1 MRRVRVQR
9 QRFPCTTTTDPLD
22 NRPFCR
28 PDFTRVGMGERSAGF
43 PRHST
48 MDIEYG
54 TTTLKSSKKKKERR
68 KEKGRRGFE
77 HAEENN
83 RRTGG
88 GVLSTTIDGK
98 VDLELRNR
106 STLPRSP
113 PALDHVA
120 TGVPRSRFFLPSTL
134 AFPFWRGKGKLR
146 EPEFFQNVKSWP
158 CRIYR
163 ESLLN

>member
-1 MRRVRVQR
+1 MHNDDRRPTGQSSILSS
-9 QRFPCTTTTDPLD
+9 RFHARG
-22 NRPFCR
+22 NGRK
-28 PDFTRVGMGERSAGF
+28 VGRISK
-43 PRHST
+43 
-48 MDIEYG
+48 
-54 TTTLKSSKKKKERR
+54 TLHDGYRIRNNNVEMKSSKKKKERR

-88 GVLSTTIDGK
+88 GVLSTTVDGK

-146 EPEFFQNVKSWP
+146 EPEFFQNVKSW
-158 CRIYR
+158 RIYR